1 MNNDVLKPLK
11 AEERIFVRNIVV
23 NGLSP
28 IEAYSDAFGESIT
41 EDNKSSIKKKADRRL
56 KKGNVNALYS
66 AMMEEVRDNEIKK
79 AVWTKEVA
87 TDKLMR
93 LIEKAESDIYEE
105 DKPITMARL
114 SAILQPAKELN
125 MINGFNQ
132 TNLNINSNEVVRFI
146 GEDEIPD

>member
-1 MNNDVLKPLK
+1 MDKVLKPLK

-28 IEAYSDAFGESIT
+28 VEAYSDAFNISIT
-41 EDNKSSIKKKADRRL
+41 EDNESTIQGKATRCL
-56 KKGNVNALYS
+56 KKENVNALYN
-66 AMMEEVRDNEIKK
+66 ALMEEVRDNEIKK

-87 TDKLMR
+87 TEKLMK
-93 LIEKAESDIYEE
+93 LIEKAEADIYEQ

-125 MINGFNQ
+125 VINGFTQ
-132 TNLNINSNEVVRFI
+132 TNLNITSQEVVRFV
-146 GEDEIPD
+146 GEDEIPE

>member
-132 TNLNINSNEVVRFI
+132 TNLNINSNEVVRFV

>member
-1 MNNDVLKPLK
+1 MDKVLKPLK

-28 IEAYSDAFGESIT
+28 LEAYSDAFNISIT
-41 EDNKSSIKKKADRRL
+41 EDNKSTIQGKATRCL
-56 KKGNVNALYS
+56 KKENVNALYN
-66 AMMEEVRDNEIKK
+66 ALMEEVRDNEIKK

-87 TDKLMR
+87 TEKLMK
-93 LIEKAESDIYEE
+93 LIEKAETDIYEE

-125 MINGFNQ
+125 LINGFTQ
-132 TNLNINSNEVVRFI
+132 TNLNITSHEVVKFV
-146 GEDEIPD
+146 GEDEIPE

>member
-1 MNNDVLKPLK
+1 MNSDVLKPLK

-28 IEAYSDAFGESIT
+28 VEAYSDAFGESIT